1 MNQVEA
7 VPDPAPT
14 LLDSNFVEPQNLQ
27 LLFRPS
33 GQYAASTHLVHI
45 RIPFNFSQVL
55 ATPNDIFLEYRKYV
69 DKWQEP
75 HRAQLEDIAE
85 LSRFIIAD
93 QISDFIDM
101 LDALPAHEIV
111 TREKRFLDLIA
122 LGMSAASL
130 TLSTINTAKISALEK
145 KIELNSKRLDHLVDI
160 TSLHEQHFKAV
171 DQKLDDIANQLAII
185 MAVNKAHFAKLTDF
199 MEQKFGTAIK
209 ISERLIRT
217 AYKNRLAPGALHH
230 DVLMQIIDYVD
241 EVAAKSELLSFVHQ
255 PSDLFLVET
264 SFIYKPE
271 DKIFVLVL
279 HVPLVAPHNLMP
291 LLEFIPLPMVFNF
304 SGNVSVTPEVG
315 PNNMIAV
322 GHSNAYQIIS
332 SSDLHSCNKMGE
344 TYFCKG
350 RNLLLTDLTKTCLG
364 SLYLA
369 DPGSIQTRCQFSIG
383 GALEKIFRLD
393 SNTYVVYSL
402 GKINTNHVCPKTKSI
417 SAIQISSGKTIRI
430 SPGCHVRTMDHL
442 ITADD
447 TEETEIHSKWLD
459 WTWTIGQLF
468 QQPENEKVTK
478 AIEQLRQRISGKFDA
493 DTLINE
499 LQQMTL
505 ESKSEQFNHWDF
517 SIPGAMIGGA
527 IFTLLLLCCC
537 WRLCRQSKDATYP
550 MPTAPPGPLVINH
563 TVEPT
568 RRHDPYH

>member
-1 MNQVEA
+1 
-7 VPDPAPT
+7 
-14 LLDSNFVEPQNLQ
+14 
-27 LLFRPS
+27 
-33 GQYAASTHLVHI
+33 
-45 RIPFNFSQVL
+45 
-55 ATPNDIFLEYRKYV
+55 
-69 DKWQEP
+69 
-75 HRAQLEDIAE
+75 
-85 LSRFIIAD
+85 
-93 QISDFIDM
+93 
-101 LDALPAHEIV
+101 
-111 TREKRFLDLIA
+111 
-122 LGMSAASL
+122 
-130 TLSTINTAKISALEK
+130 
-145 KIELNSKRLDHLVDI
+145 
-160 TSLHEQHFKAV
+160 
-171 DQKLDDIANQLAII
+171 
-185 MAVNKAHFAKLTDF
+185 
-199 MEQKFGTAIK
+199 
-209 ISERLIRT
+209 
-217 AYKNRLAPGALHH
+217 
-230 DVLMQIIDYVD
+230 
-241 EVAAKSELLSFVHQ
+241 
-255 PSDLFLVET
+255 
-264 SFIYKPE
+264 
-271 DKIFVLVL
+271 
-279 HVPLVAPHNLMP
+279 
-291 LLEFIPLPMVFNF
+291 
-304 SGNVSVTPEVG
+304 
-315 PNNMIAV
+315 
-322 GHSNAYQIIS
+322 
-332 SSDLHSCNKMGE
+332 MGE

-499 LQQMTL
+499 LKQMTL
-505 ESKSEQFNHWDF
+505 ESKSDQFNHWDF

-527 IFTLLLLCCC
+527 VIALLLLCCC

-563 TVEPT
+563 TVEPA